1 MSSADHSVLSFPTP
15 AKASEGEELLV
26 EEIRES
32 IRCITAA
39 LSRSQRRLIEI
50 SRILSEIETRRASS
64 GGADLTGRDTY
75 LPSVQSRGR
84 SEEGPAGSGNG
95 PSVLV
100 MQKRA
105 HSLSSELMIPNK
117 SNDRKGTNSKE
128 PASDLVHGRTT
139 LS

>member
-1 MSSADHSVLSFPTP
+1 M
-15 AKASEGEELLV
+15 GE
-26 EEIRES
+26 IHES

-50 SRILSEIETRRASS
+50 SRILSEIETRGASS
-64 GGADLTGRDTY
+64 GGADLTRRDSY
-75 LPSVQSRGR
+75 LPSVQSGGRPEERRARG
-84 SEEGPAGSGNG
+84 GNG

-100 MQKRA
+100 MSKRA
-105 HSLSSELMIPNK
+105 HSLSSESMIPNK

-128 PASDLVHGRTT
+128 PASDLVHGRIT